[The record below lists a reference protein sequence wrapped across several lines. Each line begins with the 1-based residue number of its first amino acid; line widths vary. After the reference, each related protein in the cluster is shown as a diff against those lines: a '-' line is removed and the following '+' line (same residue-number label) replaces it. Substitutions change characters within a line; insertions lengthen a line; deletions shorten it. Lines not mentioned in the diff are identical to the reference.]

1 MAGYIE
7 KHNPLGKLM
16 IVIGIMMAIPLFVIP
31 FYPED
36 LCYAWTFLLPSF
48 SSVCLGVLVGKIG
61 GKIRERDRSEYVWVS
76 NLIVFAAWGY
86 GFLAGAVPFVLAGKL
101 TFVQALFESVSGW
114 TTTGLSVVNVEETE
128 PIFLFHRSFMQF
140 CGGLGFVLM
149 MTTFVQVRESAN
161 LYNAEGHPDKLKPN
175 IKKTARTIFTMYV
188 SFLIGGTVLYRI
200 FGMGIFEGINHA
212 MGALSTGGFSTR
224 ADSIGAYQ
232 SVAVEWITILLM
244 IIGTTNFA
252 VLQLFTTGK
261 WKRAT
266 RVSEMR
272 FLFAVLCI
280 FIPLMAFS
288 LSYGMY
294 VHLGEGFRL
303 AVFNVVSALSTTG
316 FSTMAYTDWP
326 EAAVGM
332 MILLMLIGGGIGST
346 AGGLKLTRVYIMLR
360 LVWEN
365 VKERMV
371 SRQVVTSPSY
381 ETAQGKVKIDA
392 KLTNQIVGFVTMY
405 GLIFAVG
412 SLLLT
417 ITANC
422 SLKDA
427 MFDFASS
434 LGTVGLS
441 IGITNPSTNE
451 ASLLIE
457 IVGMILG
464 RLEIFGVLL
473 GICAFGKMI
482 NASRKKRM

>member
-1 MAGYIE
+1 M
-7 KHNPLGKLM
+7 
-16 IVIGIMMAIPLFVIP
+16 
-31 FYPED
+31 
-36 LCYAWTFLLPSF
+36 
-48 SSVCLGVLVGKIG
+48 
-61 GKIRERDRSEYVWVS
+61 
-76 NLIVFAAWGY
+76 
-86 GFLAGAVPFVLAGKL
+86 
-101 TFVQALFESVSGW
+101 
-114 TTTGLSVVNVEETE
+114 
-128 PIFLFHRSFMQF
+128 
-140 CGGLGFVLM
+140 
-149 MTTFVQVRESAN
+149 
-161 LYNAEGHPDKLKPN
+161 
-175 IKKTARTIFTMYV
+175 
-188 SFLIGGTVLYRI
+188 
-200 FGMGIFEGINHA
+200 
-212 MGALSTGGFSTR
+212 
-224 ADSIGAYQ
+224 
-232 SVAVEWITILLM
+232 
-244 IIGTTNFA
+244 
-252 VLQLFTTGK
+252 
-261 WKRAT
+261 
-266 RVSEMR
+266 
-272 FLFAVLCI
+272 
-280 FIPLMAFS
+280 
-288 LSYGMY
+288 
-294 VHLGEGFRL
+294 

-473 GICAFGKMI
+473 GFVRWKD
-482 NASRKKRM
+482 R